1 MGQGLETLTVEE
13 PQTVAEL
20 LDAKGLS
27 TNNFFVTKN
36 VSGQSEGQLLM
47 PSDKLE
53 SGQEIKI
60 IPKVA
65 GGS

>member
-20 LDAKGLS
+20 LADKGLS
-27 TNNFFVTKN
+27 ANNFFVTKN
-36 VSGQSEGQLLM
+36 VSGQSECQLLM
-47 PSDKLE
+47 PTDKLE
-53 SGQEIKI
+53 AGQEIKI

-65 GGS
+65 GGY

>member
-20 LDAKGLS
+20 LEAKGLS
-27 TNNFFVTKN
+27 ANNFFVTKN
-36 VSGQSEGQLLM
+36 VQGQSEGQLLM
-47 PSDKLE
+47 PTDKLE
-53 SGQEIKI
+53 AGQEIKI

-65 GGS
+65 GGA